1 MRIKHK
7 TRRPTRKGGKGKRKT
22 MKGGNK
28 STEDIIIDALLKGKN
43 RKYRFYEAYPH
54 PSLIDIFT
62 RKYTDD
68 EYDDKISRD
77 ILMI

>member
-28 STEDIIIDALLKGKN
+28 STKDIIDDALKN
-43 RKYRFYEAYPH
+43 YRMDFIKKYPYHVLME
-54 PSLIDIFT
+54 IFT
-62 RKYTDD
+62 
-68 EYDDKISRD
+68 D
-77 ILMI
+77 IQKVK